1 VYPMTIAAAVAAEL
15 PFMATEEILMAGVRG
30 GGDRQALHE
39 VIRKH
44 SLEAAERVKLHGKE
58 NDLIA
63 RLRSDPAFAAIR
75 WDDVLNP
82 TAFTGRALVQ
92 VTRFVEDVVSPIR
105 EKYRAA
111 LTEAV
116 ALRV

>member
-1 VYPMTIAAAVAAEL
+1 MYPKTIAAAVAAEL
-15 PFMATEEILMAGVRG
+15 PFMATEEILMAAVRG

-44 SLEAAERVKLHGKE
+44 SLEAAEQVKLHGRE

-63 RLRSDPAFAAIR
+63 RLRKDPALSTIK
-75 WDDVLNP
+75 WEEVVNP
-82 TAFTGRALVQ
+82 AAFTGRTAVQ
-92 VTRFVEDVVSPIR
+92 TTRFIADVVEPIR
-105 EKYRAA
+105 AHYRAQID
-111 LTEAV
+111 EAV